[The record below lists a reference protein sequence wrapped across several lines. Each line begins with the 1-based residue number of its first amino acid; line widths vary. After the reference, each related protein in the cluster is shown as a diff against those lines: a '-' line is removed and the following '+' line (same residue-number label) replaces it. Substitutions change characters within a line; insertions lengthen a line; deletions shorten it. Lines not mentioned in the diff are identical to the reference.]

1 MAKKYWW
8 EDDEQQDNAQQEK
21 GQRYWWDDD
30 SADTVGTNIT
40 NRVNTW
46 LKNHNTYISNYNK
59 RYSGRKNSYED
70 AYVSD
75 SSSWLDTVTKQ
86 KSAFDAEADSILAY
100 MDRYK
105 GYLDADWMEE
115 VRKVLTD
122 ARGTQSQIIDIT
134 TKDNEWWSGF
144 GSEELVKQYGSA
156 EEAYKYYQRAQGYN
170 TKYAGATG
178 DEIQQAMETL
188 GPGEEYDWLRAY
200 RGDVYG
206 NTIRANADFQ
216 DYATIGSGLSYTDFG
231 TQTMRRGTSRRQR
244 STTTIDKYRAAS
256 LALAEH
262 YGNEAP
268 LGMYDKYDS
277 QVAIFRTMED
287 EEFENLAY
295 CIAYDKEHG
304 TNTAEQYV
312 DLMEET
318 LSYRRGNQI
327 GSKITNIDIPVIE
340 GLAALGYGALAGVDN
355 FAFGIEQR
363 LSDKEVAY
371 YPSYYA
377 NAHIGEQASGL
388 DSYLHSAATNIGN
401 MAPSILVSATLSGLG
416 VPGKVSEAVGSATMG
431 FSASGNAYKEALMQG
446 YDKNTARLYG
456 DFVGASEGTLQYL
469 LGGISKLGGMS
480 SKMAGKVAAIDDALL
495 RGAAKF
501 GLSIGSEIMEEELQ
515 NFLEPAFR
523 TILFGEDYDA
533 PTISEIVET
542 AIVTF
547 LSTGFLEG
555 GGTYKGIKQDMA
567 LDKQFSND
575 YGAVTGDLIQEG
587 LLSDPNSESYKLA
600 EKFQKQT
607 EGENGK
613 AMSGYQI
620 RQLVEAN
627 DAQFAVEDYDAAVKT
642 AKDRLTELGETNDV
656 DKLAKLVAKKATGQE
671 LTRSEKKAL
680 VNSFGSRVAKEMR
693 TASEQTATYKSLED
707 RVGTEGRFNV
717 SESGQAVIRES
728 KEGFDISKAEV
739 VTVGDGQV
747 TFKTESGTEVY
758 AGDIDFADEDQ
769 SFLVSAVSDIENI
782 TPAAATAVMHDI
794 VDTSKPLGAQLNGI
808 DEAYTYGYYGY
819 SVADLKAGQYVSSLT
834 DKQMMSAYKL
844 GESARKIS
852 DTDADAP
859 RVKMRT
865 AAEAKLSKKE
875 KAAQQKAR
883 FESDDVEVY
892 YMDGKTV
899 TKFDEHTGEYDDKRT
914 AAINTAK
921 FLSKMGIGSKYYF
934 FESYVNAAGERVY
947 KDANGNEVEAPN
959 GMYEADGSIYIDLNA
974 GDAGQGTAL
983 FTMGH
988 ELGHFV
994 KAQSTKQFK
1003 VLGDLVTEAFDKTD
1017 MSMHDRVVAKQEFLS
1032 KKRGH
1037 HVTYAEAYEEVV
1049 CDALSTML
1057 TDGSFHEK
1065 IMEIKVKDK
1074 GLFNTIKRFFEK
1086 MIAKFKKVYAELTP
1100 DQKDAQ
1106 DIRAMKD
1113 MFDRIQTAFA
1123 EALVEASDNFH
1134 AAMESVVEAKAE
1146 PVGAD
1151 EIITDGAVVTDGEG
1165 ERFSIRSMK
1174 HDIAEGKM
1182 FEDLK
1187 NVCGW
1192 TDAQVNTLRT
1202 QLKDLVEY
1210 MIPYRNI
1217 LDMNESYGAE
1227 GRRFSPYKPNS
1238 DPLYKISMDFS
1249 TLCSKRLLTQY
1260 VIEQLQLR
1268 ENRPMS
1274 AEEQMAIRDMLNEY
1288 RKVEKGLQVA
1298 CAMCYVE
1305 AARLK
1310 SPKQIQRWLDDPAPL
1325 LKDYFGKKNKAF
1337 NDSVKK
1343 AQADFKESKGYDREA
1358 PKKDM
1363 KPADVKE
1370 LNQIGPRMRSKYQLS
1385 AEEQAIVERA
1395 MSLPNSTYLTA
1406 GNLANLSETDPVIY
1420 DAYTA
1425 FVRTATRSKSLEKDE
1440 PYYYGDSARDNGN
1453 GIIVTDSFIE
1463 AVNRENGMRFSSW
1476 SDWRI
1481 QHLLDYITAVIDN
1494 SVRGAA
1500 MHGYTKFGD
1509 EVRVLGKTG
1518 MMFNMSGVAGTQT
1531 GLDEDG
1537 SLSFSPT
1544 ESIDVNEAI
1553 QLREEFPEHA
1563 GLQCIGVSDAHI
1575 IALLRSDIIDY
1586 VIPYHVSGLN
1596 AALRRMVNIHGW
1608 ADYTG
1613 TQHASIDKS
1622 IKLENAVDKEHWH
1635 EEPVFSEFFVGYDTG
1650 MTGIEAMR
1658 ASAEK
1663 YKQMC
1668 KDRGLTPKFNQFA
1681 TEDNYW
1687 KLLIDRK
1694 MINQKTGNLIR
1705 QKAVTPTFDFS
1716 TIKGV
1721 VDKFVENYD
1730 AGLEARALNH
1740 IVENWDSIPQ
1750 RIKDLKKHGS
1760 TKTKKTAK
1768 AVDTLSNQ
1776 TLAAQPAKNSD
1787 RQNNNRASNGSP
1799 LTRRSVKQRSVGST
1813 HEKMSST
1820 AAAEILGIE
1829 NIAKYSDSVKE
1840 AVAVLGEFF
1849 TSVDQKKPVLGFKRT
1864 ISASNLEGSLVSL
1877 GILKREGT
1885 SGSAYRYDDGHALRV
1900 SNHSANA
1907 NNFVGD
1913 GEHLSIALFERGKMN
1928 DFVDGKSNVI
1938 EAVFRQRY
1946 LDGNPEM
1953 LKQVIHD
1960 IAHFIAEGEYHDT
1973 AGAMRYNFSGTEEF
1987 KEKARQRMAKDEI
2000 ARGKKFSDRDYMAAV
2015 NSGDMETAQ
2024 RMVDEAAKKAGYTTN
2039 GYHGSHADFTVV
2051 DGFLWTTRDRLVA
2064 QYYYGRNPNA
2074 INRINRRKAKGFT
2087 PNDIHG
2093 VYSLYYKLGNN
2104 LCIYADGASWGELP
2118 VTEDEYP
2125 GVYADEGTGDI
2136 TTNAMAEWAERHG
2149 YDSIT
2154 FVDVYDGGN
2163 SPTTVDVIFNPN
2175 RDAKSADPVTYDDNG
2190 NVIPL
2195 SERFNAKNDDIRYS
2209 ERDSQGNTLSEDQK
2223 EYFADSKARDE
2234 NGSLYVLYHGSRSP
2248 VFTEFDLYEG
2258 VWLTPDANYAETYA
2272 DWTDDD
2278 LTGLESSV
2286 YDDPNS
2292 RIYKMYA
2299 NITNPLDLGEIN
2311 EDLDSTHIDRLAKQL
2326 GVAASK
2332 VEDIAYNYGY
2342 KYGVFVYDVTRTKE
2356 FIDIARER
2364 GFDGFVATEAGKKT
2378 FCAISSPNQV
2388 KLTTNEVPSAF
2399 NDIRYS
2405 ERDSAGNQLTKE
2417 QIEFFKDSKVR
2428 DRDGNLLVMYH
2439 GSAGTSKFTVFER
2452 RPMVNGKVYG
2462 DGYYFTEAKNEAH
2475 KWGSGNIYEVYVNL
2489 SNPYYVSSKAE
2500 APEAIV
2506 AVAREKYGRTYDRMS
2521 QNPSWWGSKLTRDE
2535 FIEQNSRMWN
2545 NSDIALISAVDE
2557 SGIPDGTEAEYY
2569 GEVARRK
2576 TELLRSLGYDG
2587 VIVETNRSNRN
2598 FREVMAFDSN
2608 QIKSVDNKKPTGDP
2622 DMRFSERTNAPVFYS
2637 QMAKVV
2643 EGMKQE
2649 KFGASSVISMLRG
2662 RGVKAEE
2669 IRWSGIQAWLEGKK
2683 SVTKAE
2689 LLEFIQGSMLHIEE
2703 ETRVANE
2710 PRDEFVREWQRLVE
2724 YLDADEIL
2732 VGLDSIND
2740 TMKPYLEELV
2750 EDGDL
2755 NQVEADHLLDLA
2767 HKAVNSKDLPSKWNQ
2782 YKLSGG
2788 ENYRELLFKMPD
2800 STYSNQAMKG
2810 HWGDDAQGVLAHARI
2825 QDFNTFI
2832 GKMLFIEEIQ
2842 SDWHNAGQKYGYG
2855 TGMTEAEKDAERVK
2869 IREEFMS
2876 SDVGKSIIKK
2886 VEQQRASDSLQQPF
2900 KDVNEVYDWIAFQP
2914 LNIGTDLMIEYP
2926 RWATNERLNALMALD
2941 EKISELSKVLTPDAP
2956 FNGNYHEYVLKR
2968 LLRMAAEE
2976 GYDSIGWTTAD
2987 IQSQRWS
2994 EDYAEGYRIEYDQ
3007 DIPKF
3012 LKKYGKQWGT
3022 TVGKTQLD
3030 NGTEVW
3036 SMAITDSMQESV
3048 LREGQALYSERTGD
3062 SVSNRSLLAN
3072 AFEGITQN
3080 SNEYKMI
3087 QEYKGHIKELNE
3099 LENKLQRL
3107 NNEIRKIRFGTTGP
3121 RDIARL
3127 REVENEAKEVA
3138 KEINR
3143 HDMMLLNL
3151 EASEPLRKVIERER
3165 KKEAQK
3171 TKDHVKEIQQ
3181 SKKVRAE
3188 QTELRHK
3195 IRKAVRDLD
3204 KILNRG
3210 NKKLNVKEDVQG
3222 VVSKALKAADILFTE
3237 NYGSYDMLRNGI
3249 GADLSDAEEALVAT
3263 CTRMLKDLDKMPTDG
3278 YDNWQARQEA
3288 ENKLRTKMSK
3298 LKDVFARER
3307 KRLNNTTVSSILG
3320 ELADAYAS
3328 LEKSEQSYVQGA
3340 YTEAVHNFLKNL
3352 QSEVGGTVVQDMT
3365 KDQLESVY
3373 AAYKMVLTT
3382 VRKANELFNQSLK
3395 MSREQ
3400 LGNAVI
3406 EEVMKAGGTHG
3417 LWTKAEIARSQF
3429 DWNNMKPVWVA
3440 NRIGSESF
3448 AKLMQG
3454 LFEGQYNFA
3463 VDIEEAKQFKLEM
3476 DKKYKPRNWDAEK
3489 QYKFVSSTGKE
3500 FSLNLQQ
3507 IMSLYAF
3514 SKREQA
3520 YSHLLNG
3527 GFVFEGN
3534 STVIVDEKGHK
3545 KTYIHN
3551 GATSYKLNEATLN
3564 GIINSLTAEQKAYV
3578 DEMQVYLSDVM
3589 GAKGNEVS
3597 MQLYGIKMFNERF
3610 YFPLRSSGAYM
3621 ERAKEAELKK
3631 QQGQINLVNSGF
3643 THSVKPEAKNPI
3655 ILSGFM
3661 DVWAEHCNE
3670 MSMYHSMVLPMED
3683 FRKVYNYSTVHDE
3696 KFESASVYQTIQDAY
3711 GNAATAY
3718 IDQLYRELNAGAT
3731 VDPRETPF
3739 KARISKFKKAAV
3751 MMSASVVVQ
3760 QFSAIGRA
3768 YALIDPKHFIGAKVN
3783 SDTKLSAAEEM
3794 KKYAPVAI
3802 IKEMGG
3808 FDTGTKGSAKSYIMA
3823 ETYGKGE
3830 RLHGL
3835 KKDEQY
3841 RSDLMGYLPAKAD
3854 EKTWCAIWET
3864 VKRETK
3870 AKHPKMD
3877 VKSEEFLKLAGE
3889 RFSEVIEKTQVYDSV
3904 LARSA
3909 NMRSKGAFMAMATAF
3924 MAEPTTTVNLIEDAI
3939 RSGNKNHIA
3948 RTFGAVGMSIV
3959 LNNALA
3965 SIVYAMRDDDEDE
3978 TFIEKYFQSFTSG
3991 MIDDFNP
3998 MSYYPFL
4005 KDVYSLFQGYDVER
4019 ADMSVI
4025 ADVRDAMKKVVSII
4039 GKDTSEMDDAELAEH
4054 NKNVSGALMSL
4065 LDAGCSMFGVPFKNV
4080 RRDAKGI
4087 INAFVTAS
4095 KDLTERDTT
4104 WHSFWDK
4111 VGAAAKDT
4119 IPVYAWTKDKAKAD
4133 KLYDAIISGD
4143 KAYLARL
4150 KSAYKTDSAYQSA
4163 VRKALRENDPRIQEA
4178 AKARYEGRT
4187 EEYKRIFREIQKEGK
4202 FSFDDIMSAINNEE
4216 NGLEPDKVTSQYG
4229 AGDFV
4234 ESIVLGDARS
4244 AQTMMDDIIAT
4255 HVANGKTTEEAEE
4268 AFASAVASGIRDA
4281 YSSGLLDEAG
4291 AENMLI
4297 EYAGKDEDEAAS
4309 KVSYWAFC
4317 EEYPEYDFTES
4328 NVAKYHEF
4336 AEPAGV
4342 SVDVYAQ
4349 FITGTKGLATI
4360 RDEWGDEVKS
4370 KREQVLEVI
4379 DSLPLTWQQKDALYL
4394 AAGYSENNMWDVPW

>member
-30 SADTVGTNIT
+30 STAADTAGTNIT

-115 VRKVLTD
+115 VRKTLTEARD
-122 ARGTQSQIIDIT
+122 AQSQILDIT
-134 TKDNEWWSGF
+134 TKDHEWWSGF
-144 GSEELVKQYGSA
+144 GAEDLVSQYGSA
-156 EEAYKYYQRAQGYN
+156 EDAYKYYQRAQGYN

-178 DEIQQAMETL
+178 DEIQQAMETI

-680 VNSFGSRVAKEMR
+680 VNSFGSQVAKEMR

-717 SESGQAVIRES
+717 SESGRAVIRES

-769 SFLVSAVSDIENI
+769 SYLVSAVSDIENI

-1032 KKRGH
+1032 EKRGH

-1100 DQKDAQ
+1100 DQRDAQ
-1106 DIRAMKD
+1106 DIREMKD

-1531 GLDEDG
+1531 GLNEDG

-1553 QLREEFPEHA
+1553 QLRDEFPEHA
-1563 GLQCIGVSDAHI
+1563 GLQCIGVSNEHI

-1760 TKTKKTAK
+1760 AKTKKTAK

-1913 GEHLSIALFERGKMN
+1913 GEHLSLALFERGKMN

-1987 KEKARQRMAKDEI
+1987 KENAKKRLANDEM
-2000 ARGKKFSDRDYMAAV
+2000 ARGKK
-2015 NSGDMETAQ
+2015 
-2024 RMVDEAAKKAGYTTN
+2024 
-2039 GYHGSHADFTVV
+2039 
-2051 DGFLWTTRDRLVA
+2051 
-2064 QYYYGRNPNA
+2064 
-2074 INRINRRKAKGFT
+2074 
-2087 PNDIHG
+2087 
-2093 VYSLYYKLGNN
+2093 
-2104 LCIYADGASWGELP
+2104 
-2118 VTEDEYP
+2118 
-2125 GVYADEGTGDI
+2125 
-2136 TTNAMAEWAERHG
+2136 
-2149 YDSIT
+2149 
-2154 FVDVYDGGN
+2154 
-2163 SPTTVDVIFNPN
+2163 
-2175 RDAKSADPVTYDDNG
+2175 
-2190 NVIPL
+2190 
-2195 SERFNAKNDDIRYS
+2195 
-2209 ERDSQGNTLSEDQK
+2209 
-2223 EYFADSKARDE
+2223 
-2234 NGSLYVLYHGSRSP
+2234 
-2248 VFTEFDLYEG
+2248 
-2258 VWLTPDANYAETYA
+2258 
-2272 DWTDDD
+2272 
-2278 LTGLESSV
+2278 
-2286 YDDPNS
+2286 
-2292 RIYKMYA
+2292 
-2299 NITNPLDLGEIN
+2299 
-2311 EDLDSTHIDRLAKQL
+2311 
-2326 GVAASK
+2326 
-2332 VEDIAYNYGY
+2332 
-2342 KYGVFVYDVTRTKE
+2342 
-2356 FIDIARER
+2356 
-2364 GFDGFVATEAGKKT
+2364 
-2378 FCAISSPNQV
+2378 
-2388 KLTTNEVPSAF
+2388 
-2399 NDIRYS
+2399 
-2405 ERDSAGNQLTKE
+2405 
-2417 QIEFFKDSKVR
+2417 
-2428 DRDGNLLVMYH
+2428 
-2439 GSAGTSKFTVFER
+2439 
-2452 RPMVNGKVYG
+2452 
-2462 DGYYFTEAKNEAH
+2462 
-2475 KWGSGNIYEVYVNL
+2475 
-2489 SNPYYVSSKAE
+2489 
-2500 APEAIV
+2500 
-2506 AVAREKYGRTYDRMS
+2506 
-2521 QNPSWWGSKLTRDE
+2521 
-2535 FIEQNSRMWN
+2535 
-2545 NSDIALISAVDE
+2545 
-2557 SGIPDGTEAEYY
+2557 
-2569 GEVARRK
+2569 
-2576 TELLRSLGYDG
+2576 
-2587 VIVETNRSNRN
+2587 
-2598 FREVMAFDSN
+2598 
-2608 QIKSVDNKKPTGDP
+2608 
-2622 DMRFSERTNAPVFYS
+2622 FSERTNAPVFYS
-2637 QMAKVV
+2637 QMGKVV

-2669 IRWSGIQAWLEGKK
+2669 IRWSGIQAFLDGKK

-2689 LLEFIQGSMLHIEE
+2689 LLEFIQGSMLHIDEKLLDGTEKRAELPDNYRLEE
-2703 ETRVANE
+2703 SENE
-2710 PRDEFVREWQRLVE
+2710 MGDPMLNLYIDGELVDTFE
-2724 YLDADEIL
+2724 LMAD
-2732 VGLDSIND
+2732 DSIQS
-2740 TMKPYLEELV
+2740 T
-2750 EDGDL
+2750 GDS
-2755 NQVEADHLLDLA
+2755 NIWAMDEADLTGQILNYYAGVSYDDA
-2767 HKAVNSKDLPSKWNQ
+2767 YGIQQGPRWGG
-2782 YKLSGG
+2782 YKLGG
-2788 ENYRELLFKMPD
+2788 GSNYRELLFKMPGV
-2800 STYSNQAMKG
+2800 SLSNGAMEA
-2810 HWGDDAQGVLAHARI
+2810 HWGKDASGVLAHARM
-2825 QDFNTFI
+2825 QDFDVN
-2832 GKMLFIEEIQ
+2832 GKKMLFIEEIQ
-2842 SDWHNAGQKYGYG
+2842 SDWHNAGHKHGYMDG
-2855 TGMTEAEKDAERVK
+2855 TSAAQYEELKDRVDIARSAVADAYTEYSR
-2869 IREEFMS
+2869 
-2876 SDVGKSIIKK
+2876 
-2886 VEQQRASDSLQQPF
+2886 
-2900 KDVNEVYDWIAFQP
+2900 
-2914 LNIGTDLMIEYP
+2914 IEG
-2926 RWATNERLNALMALD
+2926 
-2941 EKISELSKVLTPDAP
+2941 ELSDLIINFRSKDDAAIEKWNRDVDAAKERTEKARLAHVQARHEYAELSTELQKLGGKVPDAP
-2956 FNGNYHEYVLKR
+2956 FKDNYHEFVLKR
-2968 LLRMAAEE
+2968 LIRMAAEE

-2994 EDYAEGYRIEYDQ
+2994 DDFAEGYRIEYDQ

-3012 LKKYGKQWGT
+3012 LKKYGKQWGA
-3022 TVGKTQLD
+3022 TVGNDYVNPVNNSADFILD
-3030 NGTEVW
+3030 AESDIERYQQELAEMSEEERADEYGQFVTEGIAELQNTIERYRGTKVW
-3036 SMAITDSMQESV
+3036 SMDITPSMKKSV
-3048 LREGQALYSERTGD
+3048 LEEGQALYSERTGD

-3072 AFEGITQN
+3072 AFEGIVQN
-3080 SNEYKMI
+3080 SNEYKLI
-3087 QEYKGHIKELNE
+3087 QQYKSHVAELNS
-3099 LENKLQRL
+3099 LEDKLSEFNR
-3107 NNEIRKIRFGTTGP
+3107 EIRKIRFTEGEYDAKKL
-3121 RDIARL
+3121 RDL
-3127 REVENEAKEVA
+3127 EEKAKNVA

-3143 HDMMLLNL
+3143 HDWKLLNL
-3151 EASEPLRKVIERER
+3151 EASEPLRRVIDRER
-3165 KKEAQK
+3165 KKASQE
-3171 TKDHVKEIQQ
+3171 TRDHVKQIQQ
-3181 SKKVRAE
+3181 NKKDRAE
-3188 QTELRHK
+3188 QAELRQK
-3195 IRKAVRDLD
+3195 IRKKVRDLD

-3210 NKKLNVKEDVQG
+3210 NKKQNVKEDMKG
-3222 VVSKALKAADILFTE
+3222 FASKAL
-3237 NYGSYDMLRNGI
+3237 
-3249 GADLSDAEEALVAT
+3249 
-3263 CTRMLKDLDKMPTDG
+3263 
-3278 YDNWQARQEA
+3278 
-3288 ENKLRTKMSK
+3288 
-3298 LKDVFARER
+3298 
-3307 KRLNNTTVSSILG
+3307 
-3320 ELADAYAS
+3320 ELADYLFTDHVSNDELIRRGIDEDLVTAS
-3328 LEKSEQSYVQGA
+3328 GKERLVRETENVLSQLYDNADSLTDEQ
-3340 YTEAVHNFLKNL
+3340 F
-3352 QSEVGGTVVQDMT
+3352 T
-3365 KDQLESVY
+3365 KLD
-3373 AAYKMVLTT
+3373 AK
-3382 VRKANELFNQSLK
+3382 RKANEDKLRDLLTAQRNRRLQAPVYNLFNDLVTEYSAFKNSKQDAVKAAYNPEVERFLRSYVGDEDSDRAKTLK
-3395 MSREQ
+3395 NMRVADMTTEELWKLDNAYQMVLHAVRTANKLFVKGKTESIEQ
-3400 LGNAVI
+3400 VVNSI
-3406 EEVMKAGGTHG
+3406 AGDFSNRKIPEKDLAIVAQKLANKIG
-3417 LWTKAEIARSQF
+3417 
-3429 DWNNMKPVWVA
+3429 WNYEKLYYA
-3440 NRIGSESF
+3440 LDRIGSEAFTELFMNLANSENIV
-3448 AKLMQG
+3448 MQDII
-3454 LFEGQYNFA
+3454 EA
-3463 VDIEEAKQFKLEM
+3463 VEFRDQMVEKYGHNNWALNKKIDTVFM
-3476 DKKYKPRNWDAEK
+3476 DN
-3489 QYKFVSSTGKE
+3489 TGKHFRLTLGE
-3500 FSLNLQQ
+3500 
-3507 IMSLYAF
+3507 MMALYAY
-3514 SKREQA
+3514 SRREGA
-3520 YSHLLNG
+3520 YDHLEYG
-3527 GFVFEGN
+3527 GFMFGKEELN
-3534 STVIVDEKGHK
+3534 DPNPANT
-3545 KTYIHN
+3545 
-3551 GATSYKLNEATLN
+3551 YKLNRDQLKAITDTLT
-3564 GIINSLTAEQKAYV
+3564 IEQKAYAE
-3578 DEMQVYLSDVM
+3578 EMQKYLSEVM
-3589 GAKGNEVS
+3589 GEKGNEVS
-3597 MQLYGIKMFNERF
+3597 TLLYGIKMFGEKN
-3610 YFPLRSSGAYM
+3610 YFPIHVSGVFKAQAQ
-3621 ERAKEAELKK
+3621 ESQAKAAEGF
-3631 QQGQINLVNSGF
+3631 QSMSNAGF
-3643 THSVKPEAKNPI
+3643 THAQNSAAKAPI
-3655 ILSGFM
+3655 ILESF
-3661 DVWAEHCNE
+3661 DEVWSDHVNE
-3670 MSMYHSMVLPMED
+3670 MSRYHGAVPALED
-3683 FRKVYNYSTVHDE
+3683 IRRVMNRSFYSDNVADSTAIKQLMIN
-3696 KFESASVYQTIQDAY
+3696 KF
-3711 GNAATAY
+3711 GNEAAQY
-3718 IDQLYRELNAGAT
+3718 FDNLYREANSGAIT
-3731 VDPRETPF
+3731 DKLQNT
-3739 KARISKFKKAAV
+3739 SKKLLSLFRKN
-3751 MMSASVVVQ
+3751 SVAYSLSVLVQ
-3760 QFSAIGRA
+3760 QPASIVRA
-3768 YALIDPKHFIGAKVN
+3768 YAVIDRKYFGFKGVGAISSGVYKAVSSKWN
-3783 SDTKLSAAEEM
+3783 KAYENAYNEM
-3794 KKYAPVAI
+3794 LKYAPGVTMT
-3802 IKEMGG
+3802 KEIGG
-3808 FDTGTKGSAKSYIMA
+3808 FDTATGGSIRSYLLDTDKSFKQKWKTGTAKEKGMA
-3823 ETYGKGE
+3823 VLDKV
-3830 RLHGL
+3830 
-3835 KKDEQY
+3835 DNNAIAN
-3841 RSDLMGYLPAKAD
+3841 LPNVAD
-3854 EKTWCAIWET
+3854 KIAWIEIWNAC
-3864 VKRETK
+3864 KRETL
-3870 AKHPKMD
+3870 AKHKD
-3877 VKSEEFLKLAGE
+3877 LAPTSDAFMKIVGD
-3889 RFSEVIEKTQVYDSV
+3889 RFTEVIRATQVYDSIFAKSPMLKSKNLYV
-3904 LARSA
+3904 QMLVSFMNEPNTIA
-3909 NMRSKGAFMAMATAF
+3909 NMAESAVRDIAKGNRMDGLKKAH
-3924 MAEPTTTVNLIEDAI
+3924 VLV
-3939 RSGNKNHIA
+3939 H
-3948 RTFGAVGMSIV
+3948 SIIFTGV
-3959 LNNALA
+3959 MK
-3965 SIVYAMRDDDEDE
+3965 SIIYAMRDDDEDE
-3978 TFIEKYFQSFTSG
+3978 TYIEKYMEALTGSL
-3991 MIDDFNP
+3991 MDDFW
-3998 MSYYPFL
+3998 FL
-4005 KDVYSLFQGYDVER
+4005 NYIPIARDVWSIAQGYDVER
-4019 ADMSVI
+4019 TDMAIVS
-4025 ADVRDAMKKVVSII
+4025 DAI
-4039 GKDTSEMDDAELAEH
+4039 
-4054 NKNVSGALMSL
+4054 GALNNL
-4065 LDAGCSMFGVPFKNV
+4065 LKAANTDKEDMTEDELIELDKKITKASWNLVDALSAFTGIPMKNI
-4080 RRDAKGI
+4080 RRE
-4087 INAFVTAS
+4087 INAMIDHAKIASANAGKTTAMS
-4095 KDLTERDTT
+4095 T
-4104 WHSFWDK
+4104 W
-4111 VGAAAKDT
+4111 DT
-4119 IPVYAWTKDKAKAD
+4119 ISEAVIDSIPFMGGKSKTD
-4133 KLYDAIISGD
+4133 KLYAAIIEGD
-4143 KAYLARL
+4143 TEYIERMKAT
-4150 KSAYKTDSAYQSA
+4150 YKTEDAYHTA
-4163 VRKALRENDPRIQEA
+4163 VRKALRENDPRVKEA
-4178 AKARYEGRT
+4178 AQAQINGDPS
-4187 EEYKRIFREIQKEGK
+4187 KRVSIAKQIIADGFIL
-4202 FSFDDIMSAINNEE
+4202 DDVVAAINSEINAMT
-4216 NGLEPDKVTSQYG
+4216 PDKESEAKKEKGYYT
-4229 AGDFV
+4229 AADIAIEAANGDWASV
-4234 ESIVLGDARS
+4234 RDIK
-4244 AQTMMDDIIAT
+4244 DDIIQTAQK
-4255 HVANGKTTEEAEE
+4255 NGKTKDEAEE
-4268 AFASAVASGIRDA
+4268 NFETNVRSEAKEAYIAGSLDDA
-4281 YSSGLLDEAG
+4281 TAKKLL
-4291 AENMLI
+4291 AEYTGM
-4297 EYAGKDEDEAAS
+4297 GEDEAATR
-4309 KVSYWAFC
+4309 VSYWAFC
-4317 EEYPEYDFTES
+4317 KDNPKYAKEINES
-4328 NVAKYHEF
+4328 QYVKYTEF
-4336 AEPAGV
+4336 AEPAGIP
-4342 SVDVYAQ
+4342 VDVYVQ
-4349 FITGTKGLATI
+4349 YINGTKDLKSI
-4360 RDEWGDEVKS
+4360 KDEWGDEVKS

-4379 DSLPLTWQQKDALYL
+4379 DSLPLTWKQKDSLYL
-4394 AAGYSENNMWDVPW
+4394 SYGYSESGLWDVPW

>member
-30 SADTVGTNIT
+30 STAADTAGTNIT

-115 VRKVLTD
+115 VRRTLTEARD
-122 ARGTQSQIIDIT
+122 AQSQILDIT
-134 TKDNEWWSGF
+134 TKDHEWWSGF
-144 GSEELVKQYGSA
+144 GAEDLVSQYGSA
-156 EEAYKYYQRAQGYN
+156 EDAYKYYQRAQGYN

-216 DYATIGSGLSYTDFG
+216 DYTTIGSGLSYTDFG

-312 DLMEET
+312 DIMEET

-327 GSKITNIDIPVIE
+327 GQKITNIDIPVIE
-340 GLAALGYGALAGVDN
+340 GLAALGYGALAGVDSA
-355 FAFGIEQR
+355 AFGIDQR
-363 LSDKEVAY
+363 LSKDGKEVAY

-377 NAHIGEQASGL
+377 NAHIGEQASGF

-401 MAPSILVSATLSGLG
+401 MAPSILVSSVLTGLG
-416 VPGKVSEAVGSATMG
+416 APPKISEAVGSAVMG

-446 YDKNTARLYG
+446 YDKETARLYG
-456 DFVGASEGTLQYL
+456 DLVGASEGVMQYL
-469 LGGISKLGGMS
+469 IGGISKLGGMS
-480 SKMAGKVAAIDDALL
+480 SKMAGKISAIDDALL

-501 GLSIGSEIMEEELQ
+501 GLSNVSEIVEEELQ

-523 TILFGEDYDA
+523 AILFGEDYDA

-547 LSTGFLEG
+547 LSTSFLEG

-567 LDKQFSND
+567 LDKHFSNE
-575 YGAVTGDLIQEG
+575 YGAFTGDLIQEG
-587 LLSDPNSESYKLA
+587 LLSDPSSESYKLA

-613 AMSGYQI
+613 AMTGYQI

-627 DAQFAVEDYDAAVKT
+627 DAQFAVEDYNSAVKT
-642 AKDRLTELGETNDV
+642 AKEMLTNLGETKDV
-656 DKLAKLVAKKATGQE
+656 DKIAKLAAKRATGQE
-671 LTRSEKKAL
+671 LTRTEKSTLAR
-680 VNSFGSRVAKEMR
+680 SQYGAQVAKEMR
-693 TASEQTATYKSLED
+693 TASEQTVTYKSLED

-717 SESGQAVIRES
+717 SESGQATIRES

-769 SFLVSAVSDIENI
+769 SYLVSAVSDIENI

-808 DEAYTYGYYGY
+808 DEAYTYGYHGY

-875 KAAQQKAR
+875 KVAQQKAR
-883 FESDDVEVY
+883 FESDDVDVY
-892 YMDGKTV
+892 FLSKEDGSIS
-899 TKFDEHTGEYDDKRT
+899 KFDGNTDRFDDKR
-914 AAINTAK
+914 AATVRATQI
-921 FLSKMGIGSKYYF
+921 LSMMQIGGSGYYLY
-934 FESYVNAAGERVY
+934 ESYENADGVRVY
-947 KDANGNEVEAPN
+947 KDANGVEKVAPN
-959 GMYEADGSIYIDLNA
+959 GIYTAADGRIYIDLNA
-974 GDAGQGTAL
+974 GEDGQGVGLYTL
-983 FTMGH
+983 SH

-994 KAQSTKQFK
+994 KHMSKKQFK

-1017 MSMHDRVVAKQEFLS
+1017 LSMHERVVAKQDLLS
-1032 KKRGH
+1032 KVRGER
-1037 HVTYAEAYEEVV
+1037 VSYDEAFEEVV
-1049 CDALSTML
+1049 CDALSTMIS
-1057 TDGSFHEK
+1057 DGNFFEK
-1065 IMEIKVKDK
+1065 IAEIKAKDR
-1074 GLFNTIKRFFEK
+1074 GLFNTMKRFFKE
-1086 MIAKFKKVYAELTP
+1086 MFAKFKKVYAKLTP

-1106 DIRAMKD
+1106 DIREMKD

-1123 EALVEASDNFH
+1123 KALVESSDNFH

-1325 LKDYFGKKNKAF
+1325 LKDYFGKKNKSF

-1531 GLDEDG
+1531 GLNEDG

-1563 GLQCIGVSDAHI
+1563 GLQCIGVSNEHI

-2000 ARGKKFSDRDYMAAV
+2000 ARGKKFS
-2015 NSGDMETAQ
+2015 
-2024 RMVDEAAKKAGYTTN
+2024 
-2039 GYHGSHADFTVV
+2039 
-2051 DGFLWTTRDRLVA
+2051 
-2064 QYYYGRNPNA
+2064 
-2074 INRINRRKAKGFT
+2074 
-2087 PNDIHG
+2087 
-2093 VYSLYYKLGNN
+2093 
-2104 LCIYADGASWGELP
+2104 
-2118 VTEDEYP
+2118 
-2125 GVYADEGTGDI
+2125 
-2136 TTNAMAEWAERHG
+2136 
-2149 YDSIT
+2149 
-2154 FVDVYDGGN
+2154 
-2163 SPTTVDVIFNPN
+2163 
-2175 RDAKSADPVTYDDNG
+2175 
-2190 NVIPL
+2190 
-2195 SERFNAKNDDIRYS
+2195 
-2209 ERDSQGNTLSEDQK
+2209 ERDSS
-2223 EYFADSKARDE
+2223 
-2234 NGSLYVLYHGSRSP
+2234 
-2248 VFTEFDLYEG
+2248 
-2258 VWLTPDANYAETYA
+2258 
-2272 DWTDDD
+2272 
-2278 LTGLESSV
+2278 
-2286 YDDPNS
+2286 
-2292 RIYKMYA
+2292 
-2299 NITNPLDLGEIN
+2299 
-2311 EDLDSTHIDRLAKQL
+2311 
-2326 GVAASK
+2326 
-2332 VEDIAYNYGY
+2332 
-2342 KYGVFVYDVTRTKE
+2342 
-2356 FIDIARER
+2356 
-2364 GFDGFVATEAGKKT
+2364 GK
-2378 FCAISSPNQV
+2378 
-2388 KLTTNEVPSAF
+2388 
-2399 NDIRYS
+2399 
-2405 ERDSAGNQLTKE
+2405 QLTKE
-2417 QIEFFKDSKVR
+2417 QQEFFKDSRVR

-2439 GSAGTSKFTVFER
+2439 GSSSTEKFTVFER

-2608 QIKSVDNKKPTGDP
+2608 QIKSVDNKNPTGDP
-2622 DMRFSERTNAPVFYS
+2622 DMRF
-2637 QMAKVV
+2637 
-2643 EGMKQE
+2643 
-2649 KFGASSVISMLRG
+2649 
-2662 RGVKAEE
+2662 
-2669 IRWSGIQAWLEGKK
+2669 
-2683 SVTKAE
+2683 
-2689 LLEFIQGSMLHIEE
+2689 
-2703 ETRVANE
+2703 
-2710 PRDEFVREWQRLVE
+2710 
-2724 YLDADEIL
+2724 
-2732 VGLDSIND
+2732 
-2740 TMKPYLEELV
+2740 
-2750 EDGDL
+2750 
-2755 NQVEADHLLDLA
+2755 
-2767 HKAVNSKDLPSKWNQ
+2767 
-2782 YKLSGG
+2782 
-2788 ENYRELLFKMPD
+2788 
-2800 STYSNQAMKG
+2800 
-2810 HWGDDAQGVLAHARI
+2810 
-2825 QDFNTFI
+2825 
-2832 GKMLFIEEIQ
+2832 
-2842 SDWHNAGQKYGYG
+2842 
-2855 TGMTEAEKDAERVK
+2855 
-2869 IREEFMS
+2869 
-2876 SDVGKSIIKK
+2876 
-2886 VEQQRASDSLQQPF
+2886 
-2900 KDVNEVYDWIAFQP
+2900 
-2914 LNIGTDLMIEYP
+2914 
-2926 RWATNERLNALMALD
+2926 
-2941 EKISELSKVLTPDAP
+2941 
-2956 FNGNYHEYVLKR
+2956 
-2968 LLRMAAEE
+2968 
-2976 GYDSIGWTTAD
+2976 
-2987 IQSQRWS
+2987 
-2994 EDYAEGYRIEYDQ
+2994 
-3007 DIPKF
+3007 
-3012 LKKYGKQWGT
+3012 
-3022 TVGKTQLD
+3022 
-3030 NGTEVW
+3030 
-3036 SMAITDSMQESV
+3036 
-3048 LREGQALYSERTGD
+3048 SERTGD

-3080 SNEYKMI
+3080 SNEYKQI
-3087 QEYKGHIKELNE
+3087 QKYKGHIKELNE

-3121 RDIARL
+3121 RDTARL
-3127 REVENEAKEVA
+3127 RQLENEAKEVA

-3143 HDMMLLNL
+3143 HDMILLNL

-3181 SKKVRAE
+3181 NKKVRAE

-3263 CTRMLKDLDKMPTDG
+3263 CTRMLKDLDKIPTDG

-3307 KRLNNTTVSSILG
+3307 KRLNNTTVSTILG

-3382 VRKANELFNQSLK
+3382 VRKANELFNQNLK

-3448 AKLMQG
+3448 GKLWQG

-3463 VDIEEAKQFKLEM
+3463 KDIEEAKQFKLEM

-3489 QYKFVSSTGKE
+3489 QYNFVSSTGKA

-3507 IMSLYAF
+3507 IMSLYAYT
-3514 SKREQA
+3514 KRGKQA
-3520 YSHLLNG
+3520 IDHLISG
-3527 GFVFEGN
+3527 GFVYEGN
-3534 STVIVDEKGHK
+3534 STVIVDEKGRK

-3830 RLHGL
+3830 RLQGL

-3854 EKTWCAIWET
+3854 EKTWCAIWEAA
-3864 VKRETK
+3864 KRETK

-3924 MAEPTTTVNLIEDAI
+3924 MAEPTTTVNLIEDAL
-3939 RSGNKNHIA
+3939 RSGNKKQIA

-4025 ADVRDAMKKVVSII
+4025 ADVRDALKKAVSVI

-4104 WHSFWDK
+4104 WLSFWDK

-4119 IPVYAWTKDKAKAD
+4119 IPVFAWTKDKAKAD

-4163 VRKALRENDPRIQEA
+4163 VRNALKENDTRIHEA
-4178 AKARYEGRT
+4178 AQARYEGRT

-4202 FSFDDIMSAINNEE
+4202 FSFDDIMSAINSKESAIRNR
-4216 NGLEPDKVTSQYG
+4216 LEPDKVTSQYG

-4234 ESIVLGDARS
+4234 ESIVLGDART
-4244 AQTMMDDIIAT
+4244 AQAMRDDIIAA

-4297 EYAGKDEDEAAS
+4297 EYAGKEEEEATS
-4309 KVSYWAFC
+4309 KVGYWAFC
-4317 EEYPEYDFTES
+4317 EEHPEYKDVFNES

-4342 SVDVYAQ
+4342 SVDAYAQ
-4349 FITGTKGLATI
+4349 FINGTKGLETI

-4379 DSLPLTWQQKDALYL
+4379 DALPLTWQQKDALYL
-4394 AAGYSENNMWDVPW
+4394 AAGYAESKIWDVPW